1 MLAAVTTTKSAS
13 HLNAVTGGTKAL
25 ELVAKSAAEQLLTQV
40 LDRWSKD
47 VGGAAA
53 LNLTFNGVKKS
64 KQLRLLK
71 AFLTNEIR
79 GVENVIQRSF
89 KKGKALFEVKY
100 KGSMQQLV
108 EELEEKVFPG
118 FAMSLEEMNADAATM
133 LMEAQ

>member
-1 MLAAVTTTKSAS
+1 M
-13 HLNAVTGGTKAL
+13 
-25 ELVAKSAAEQLLTQV
+25 
-40 LDRWSKD
+40 
-47 VGGAAA
+47 
-53 LNLTFNGVKKS
+53 KKS